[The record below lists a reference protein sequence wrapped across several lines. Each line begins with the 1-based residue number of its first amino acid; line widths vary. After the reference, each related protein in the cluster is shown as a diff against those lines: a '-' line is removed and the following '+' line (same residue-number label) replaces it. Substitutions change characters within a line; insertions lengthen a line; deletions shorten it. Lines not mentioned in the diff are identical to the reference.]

1 MKRISVGIGFDAHRF
16 AENRKLFLGCLEI
29 PFEKGLEGHS
39 DADVL
44 AHAICDS
51 LLGAA
56 AMGDIGSHFPDSDPA
71 YENASGA
78 FFLDRTREKISD
90 AGFEIVNVDCV
101 VICEKPAVSRYTEA
115 MKEKIS
121 ENLGIEENAVNIKAT
136 TTEKMG
142 FTGRGEGIAA
152 KAVCLIEEKQT

>member
-1 MKRISVGIGFDAHRF
+1 MKRIRAGIGFDAHRF
-16 AENRKLFLGCLEI
+16 AENRKLFLGCVQI

-39 DADVL
+39 DADAL

-56 AMGDIGSHFPDSDPA
+56 AMGDIGKHFPDSDPA
-71 YENASGA
+71 YKNASGT
-78 FFLDRTREKISD
+78 FLLDRVRKKISE
-90 AGFEIVNVDCV
+90 AGFQIVNVDCV
-101 VICEKPAVSRYTEA
+101 VICEKPVISPYAEA

-121 ENLGIEENAVNIKAT
+121 ENLGIEKNAVNIKAT

-152 KAVCLIEEKQT
+152 KAVCLIEEKKT